1 VEPHPQKRYDILT
14 CECTHS
20 WTHPYVLTRLDYR
33 SAAFDLRTFG
43 SCFRCL
49 LFSVRPYIC
58 MFVCLY
64 VRMYI
69 HVCMCMCVC
78 LYLCIYVFM
87 HVCIYARMYRWVY
100 MHHVKVD
107 SRNSTWRKEGPHKH
121 MLSWIKRL
129 RRMFSGRNY
138 VAKHTGNSELH
149 TKSKYIGYMTICVY
163 IYIYI

>member
-1 VEPHPQKRYDILT
+1 MPITLTWNRAGRPLRSFTTSQQSSELFEVEPHPQKRYDILT
-14 CECTHS
+14 CECTHP

-78 LYLCIYVFM
+78 MYLCIYVFM

-107 SRNSTWRKEGPHKH
+107 SRNST
-121 MLSWIKRL
+121 
-129 RRMFSGRNY
+129 
-138 VAKHTGNSELH
+138 
-149 TKSKYIGYMTICVY
+149 
-163 IYIYI
+163 